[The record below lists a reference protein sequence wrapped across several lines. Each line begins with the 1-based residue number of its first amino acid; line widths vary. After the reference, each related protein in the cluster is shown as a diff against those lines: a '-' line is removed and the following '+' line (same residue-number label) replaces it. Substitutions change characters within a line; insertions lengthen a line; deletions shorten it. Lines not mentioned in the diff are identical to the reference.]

1 MSNDFISFDEARK
14 RVVEA
19 LKGTDIPVD
28 RLYLVRNMFGKI
40 RISVS
45 DRFEGNEDCQQALQ
59 DLALVISNAAGAHG
73 YSPNHTGVLFVPDD
87 LLKKLDD
94 CSDLI
99 TEVDG
104 AYWAERLGVGENW
117 WTVGAPRPEG
127 HVQRWT
133 LYSVKGGVGRST
145 TAAVLAWHLARKGE
159 RVLVVDL
166 DLESP
171 GLSSAMLS
179 EDQKP
184 DFGVVDWFVEDLVG
198 QGERVI
204 EDMSA
209 TPAWAQGFE
218 GEAIIVPAHGRDP
231 GEYLAKLG
239 RVYMDGKND
248 PWAKRLDRLLQN
260 LEIRFDPTVV
270 LIESR
275 SGLHDTAAA
284 AITDIGAESL
294 LFATDSESSW
304 TDYDILF
311 RHWRNRD
318 LAAKIRDR
326 LWIVSA
332 LTPPDD
338 KSRYLG
344 RFHERAWDLFRKHLY
359 DEASSSATSSKEEA
373 SFDLFDEGAPHD
385 SLKIYWERAFA
396 AGAALD
402 MLKEEAV
409 DMAYSAF
416 LSRFDG
422 LIDSSKGTR

>member
-1 MSNDFISFDEARK
+1 MSDGFVSFDDARK

-28 RLYLVRNMFGKI
+28 RLYLVRNMYGKV

-45 DRFEGNEDCQQALQ
+45 DRIEGDEAARESLQ
-59 DLALVISNAAGAHG
+59 NLALRISNAAGAHG
-73 YSPNHTGVLFVPDD
+73 HSPDHTGVLFVPDG

-94 CSDLI
+94 RCEAI
-99 TEVDG
+99 TEVNG
-104 AYWAERLGVGENW
+104 AYWAERLAVGGNW

-127 HVQRWT
+127 RAQRWT

-145 TAAVLAWHLARKGE
+145 TAAVLTWHLARRGE

-171 GLSSAMLS
+171 GLSSAMLG
-179 EDQKP
+179 EGEKP

-198 QGERVI
+198 QGERVVENMTAI
-204 EDMSA
+204 
-209 TPAWAQGFE
+209 PAWARGFE
-218 GEAIIVPAHGRDP
+218 GEAIIAPAHGCDP

-239 RVYMDGKND
+239 RVYMDGKDD
-248 PWAKRLDRLLQN
+248 PWAKRLDRLLRN
-260 LEIRFDPTVV
+260 LETRFDPTVV

-275 SGLHDTAAA
+275 SGLHHTAAA
-284 AITDIGAESL
+284 AITDIGAEAL
-294 LFATDSESSW
+294 LFASDSESSW

-311 RHWRNRD
+311 RHWRDRD

-338 KSRYLG
+338 EYWYLE
-344 RFHERAWDLFRKHLY
+344 RFRERAWDLFGKHLY
-359 DEASSSATSSKEEA
+359 DEVPSPAVPGGEEVF
-373 SFDLFDEGAPHD
+373 FDLRDEGAPHD
-385 SLKIYWERAFA
+385 PLRIYWERAFA
-396 AGAALD
+396 AGATLD
-402 MLKEEAV
+402 RFEKAAV
-409 DMAYSAF
+409 DLAYGAF
-416 LSRFDG
+416 LPCFDVLIGGSRG
-422 LIDSSKGTR
+422 AR